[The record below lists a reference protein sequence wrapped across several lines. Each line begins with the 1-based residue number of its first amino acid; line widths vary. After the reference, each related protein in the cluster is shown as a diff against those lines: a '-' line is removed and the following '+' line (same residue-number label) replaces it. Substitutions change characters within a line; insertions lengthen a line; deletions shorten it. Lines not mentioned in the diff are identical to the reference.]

1 MCSKLFTIST
11 NILYFTIIDFNN
23 HNSARKFTGMSNESI
38 NSPFTP
44 NNILSPLFSYAG
56 TNTIIKVNGSLIQDK
71 ITYTDGKIV
80 NIYTVFEIVFR
91 KLYKFWSRYEFFC

>member
-11 NILYFTIIDFNN
+11 NILHFTIIDFNN